1 MDIRSDRQK
10 GLSYVELGKKYHID
24 QRTAKRYAESLQR
37 PEYTLTGPKPTKL
50 DKYKQL
56 IDEWLEEAPYS
67 AVRILEKLQEQGFEG
82 KYSIVKEYVRGKK
95 MDLDEKATVRF
106 ETMPG
111 KQGQMDWGFFEEHL
125 VYEDGKWKKLYCF
138 LMILGYSRMR
148 YIEFVTDM
156 STNTLIRCHQ
166 NAFRYFGGYPEE
178 ILYDNMKQVVIKR
191 LLKQEDSTLNRQF
204 EDFAGF
210 YGFKPI
216 LCRPYRGQTKGKV
229 ERTVQFVRDN
239 FMVGIKYNS
248 LADLNGQALVW
259 CNKVNGKIHA
269 TTNEIPFE
277 RLQKEGLSPLTR
289 EYIIDKINL
298 RRVQKDCLISY
309 AGNQY
314 SVPAEYIGKDVAV
327 VALDSMLA
335 AYYEGKQIA
344 LHRISYQRKDMV
356 VNPQHYRRLTLKQ
369 TMDAENVLLEQG
381 KVIDFPLKPSD
392 LSRYDEVLY
401 EWIYHGQA
409 AGKPGKPQD
418 EEHPGNPGQLSGT
431 GGGGESQHCGCFG
444 PYLLGRSQIQ
454 AETGL

>member
-10 GLSYVELGKKYHID
+10 GMSYVEPGKKYHMD
-24 QRTAKRYAESLQR
+24 PRTAKRYVQPPQK
-37 PEYTLTGPKPTKL
+37 PEYTLTQPKPTKL
-50 DKYKQL
+50 DAYKQQ
-56 IDEWLEEAPYS
+56 IDQWLEEAPYS
-67 AVRILEKLQEQGFEG
+67 AVRILEKLQEQGFDG

-111 KQGQMDWGFFEEHL
+111 KQGQMDWGFFEDHL

-239 FMVGIKYNS
+239 FMVGIKYDN
-248 LADLNGQALVW
+248 LPDLNGQAQAW
-259 CNKVNGKIHA
+259 CNKVNGKVHA

-277 RLQKEGLSPLTR
+277 RLKSERLNP
-289 EYIIDKINL
+289 L
-298 RRVQKDCLISY
+298 RR
-309 AGNQY
+309 
-314 SVPAEYIGKDVAV
+314 EYIGKDVAV
-327 VALDSMLA
+327 VALESMLA

-344 LHRISYQRKDMV
+344 LHRISYQKKDMV

-369 TMDAENVLLEQG
+369 TMDAENILLEQD
-381 KVIDFPLKPSD
+381 KVIDFPLKSSD

-401 EWIYHGQA
+401 E
-409 AGKPGKPQD
+409 
-418 EEHPGNPGQLSGT
+418 
-431 GGGGESQHCGCFG
+431 
-444 PYLLGRSQIQ
+444 
-454 AETGL
+454 

>member
-1 MDIRSDRQK
+1 MEGEKWMEIRNDRLK
-10 GLSYVELGKKYHID
+10 GMSYTELGRKYHID
-24 QRTAKRYAESLQR
+24 PRTAKRYAESPQR
-37 PEYTLTGPKPTKL
+37 PEYTLSVPKPTKL
-50 DKYKQL
+50 DAYKQQV
-56 IDEWLEEAPYS
+56 DQWLEEAPYS
-67 AVRILEKLQEQGFEG
+67 AVRILEKLKEQGFEG
-82 KYSIVKEYVRGKK
+82 KYSIVKEYVRSRK

-111 KQGQMDWGFFEEHL
+111 KQGQMDWGFFEEHT

-138 LMILGYSRMR
+138 LLVLGYSRMR

-178 ILYDNMKQVVIKR
+178 ILYDNMKQVVVKR

-248 LADLNGQALVW
+248 LADLNGQALAW
-259 CNKVNGKIHA
+259 CNKVNGKVHA

-277 RLQKEGLSPLTR
+277 RLKKEGLSPLKR

-298 RRVQKDCLISY
+298 RRVPQK
-309 AGNQY
+309 
-314 SVPAEYIGKDVAV
+314 
-327 VALDSMLA
+327 
-335 AYYEGKQIA
+335 
-344 LHRISYQRKDMV
+344 H
-356 VNPQHYRRLTLKQ
+356 
-369 TMDAENVLLEQG
+369 
-381 KVIDFPLKPSD
+381 
-392 LSRYDEVLY
+392 
-401 EWIYHGQA
+401 
-409 AGKPGKPQD
+409 
-418 EEHPGNPGQLSGT
+418 
-431 GGGGESQHCGCFG
+431 GCFCRRHASSAMRSTAHGRLQSVLCSRRVRRQGCGSRG
-444 PYLLGRSQIQ
+444 PRQHAGRILRGKADCSAPDIVSEKGYGRQSPTLPQ
-454 AETGL
+454 AHPQAVHGCGKSTSGAGQHH